1 MNSIKI
7 HCLAFAILMPCIMAL
22 SEGSLIVNILGVAY
36 ILVIFRLSSTTK
48 GERFI
53 RAYYRE
59 ILRLENRI
67 K

>member
-7 HCLAFAILMPCIMAL
+7 HCLAFVILMPCIMAF
-22 SEGSLIVNILGVAY
+22 SESNPLINIIGLAY
-36 ILVIFRLSSTTK
+36 ILVLFRLSSTTS
-48 GERFI
+48 GRRFI
-53 RAYYRE
+53 RAYYKE